1 MFLADR
7 LQGIGASPTLAI
19 TAKAKELKAQGHDIL
34 SLGAGEPDFDT
45 PDFIKEAAKIA
56 IDKGLTK
63 YTAVDGIVE
72 LKRAIQK
79 KLQDENHLSYALN
92 EIIVSSGAKQAIFN
106 AFCATLNAGDEVII
120 PAPYWVS
127 YEAIVAMMGGTSIIV
142 ACTQAENFKLTAKTL
157 EAHITPKTKWLILN
171 TPSNPTGV
179 VYTKEELESLAD
191 VLRRH
196 PHVHVMSDDIYEH
209 VIYAP
214 HRFYSIPMIAPDL
227 KDRTLTINGVSKS
240 FSMTGWR
247 IGYAAGEKTLIE
259 AINNIQSQSTS
270 NACSISQYASLAALT
285 GDNRKF
291 FEDAIRTFQERRD
304 FVVQALN
311 AIPGMSCQNPEGAF
325 YVYPSCASFIGSLTP
340 DGKPIETD
348 SDFSTY
354 LLEHALVAVVPGIAF
369 GLSPHFRISYAT
381 DMETLKEACERIAKA
396 CGGLKS

>member
-19 TAKAKELKAQGHDIL
+19 TAKAKELKAQGHNIL

-56 IDKGLTK
+56 IDKGFTK
-63 YTAVDGIVE
+63 YTAVDGIPE

-79 KLQDENHLSYALN
+79 KLLDENNLSYSLN

-106 AFCATLNAGDEVII
+106 AFCATLNHGDEVII

-127 YEAIVAMMGGTSIIV
+127 YEAIVEMMVGTSIIV
-142 ACTQAENFKLTAKTL
+142 ACTHAENFKLTAKAL
-157 EAHITPKTKWLILN
+157 ESHITPKTKWLILN
-171 TPSNPTGV
+171 SPSNPTGV
-179 VYTKEELESLAD
+179 VYTKKELEDLAN
-191 VLRRH
+191 VLRKY
-196 PHVHVMSDDIYEH
+196 PHVHIMSDDIYEH

-247 IGYAAGEKTLIE
+247 IGYAAGEKSLIE
-259 AINNIQSQSTS
+259 AMNNIQSQSTS

-285 GDNRKF
+285 GDNKKF
-291 FEDAIRTFQERRD
+291 FEETTQTFQERRD

-311 AIPGMSCQNPEGAF
+311 AIPGITCQNPEGAF
-325 YVYPSCASFIGSLTP
+325 YVYPSCAAFIGSTTP
-340 DGKPIETD
+340 DGKRIETD
-348 SDFSTY
+348 TDFSAY

-381 DMETLKEACERIAKA
+381 DMKTLEDACARISRA
-396 CGGLKS
+396 CAELNR

>member
-56 IDKGLTK
+56 IDKGFTK

-72 LKRAIQK
+72 LKRAVQK
-79 KLQDENHLSYALN
+79 KLIDENNLSYALN

-106 AFCATLNAGDEVII
+106 AFCATLNPGDEVII

-127 YEAIVAMMGGTSIIV
+127 YEAIVEMMGGTSIIV
-142 ACTQAENFKLTAKTL
+142 PCTQVEKFKLTAKAL

-171 TPSNPTGV
+171 SPSNPTGM

-191 VLRRH
+191 VLRKY

-214 HRFYSIPMIAPDL
+214 HQFYSIPMVAPDL
-227 KDRTLTINGVSKS
+227 KERTLTINGVSKS

-247 IGYAAGEKTLIE
+247 IGYAAGEKSLIE
-259 AINNIQSQSTS
+259 AMNNIQSQSTS

-285 GDNRKF
+285 ADNQTF
-291 FEDAIRTFQERRD
+291 FEEAIRTFQKRRD
-304 FVVQALN
+304 FIVQALN
-311 AIPGMSCQNPEGAF
+311 AIPGIECQNPEGAF
-325 YVYPSCASFIGSLTP
+325 YVYPACASFIGSTTP
-340 DGKPIETD
+340 DGKLIETD
-348 SDFSTY
+348 TDFSAY

-381 DMETLKEACERIAKA
+381 DMETLKDACERIKKA
-396 CGGLKS
+396 CARLKG